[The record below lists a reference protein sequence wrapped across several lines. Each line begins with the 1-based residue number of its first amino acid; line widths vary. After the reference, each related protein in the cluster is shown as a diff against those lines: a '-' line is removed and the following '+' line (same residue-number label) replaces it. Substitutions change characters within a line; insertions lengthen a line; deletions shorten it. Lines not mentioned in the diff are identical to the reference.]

1 MSYSQY
7 GSCQNFEV
15 PPPLPEFSTNL
26 VIEEIKCDNIKD
38 PSIWGPL
45 AWFFLFAGSCSANN
59 SITRSE
65 AIKYWHFIEGLPL
78 MLPCSMCKEHAQ
90 EFVNKRRVNK
100 DEICST
106 RKNLVKFFVDFHN
119 SVSKRKGSKKLTLRE
134 VENRFLR
141 GGPVD
146 AVRIKYY

>member
-1 MSYSQY
+1 MSYTKY
-7 GSCQNFEV
+7 GNCQNFEV
-15 PPPLPEFSTNL
+15 PPPLSDFNTNV

-45 AWFFLFAGSCSANN
+45 AWFFLFAGSCSAEDR
-59 SITRSE
+59 ITRAE
-65 AIKYWHFIEGLPL
+65 ARKYWNFIEGLPL
-78 MLPCSMCKEHAQ
+78 MLPCSMCRTHAQ
-90 EFVNKRRVNK
+90 EFVDTNKVKR
-100 DEICST
+100 DDICSS

-119 SVSKRKGSKKLTLRE
+119 SISKRNGSKKLSLRE